1 MVESPEVMPIQHPLI
16 FVWPEALVFWT
27 VLFWVYLMEG
37 RQIQRRR
44 AVSGGYE
51 GSDKYSGLFI
61 SIGSSLLQLGAV
73 ALAYYQPASMGEENL
88 RTVFYVGIV
97 ITLSGTFLRMHCWKM
112 LGEFFTH
119 TVTIASN
126 HQVINIGAY
135 RFLRHPAYLG
145 GWLNLIGLGL
155 IMGNFASLALIS
167 IGGFFLFH
175 YRITVE
181 EQALQSAL
189 GEQYT
194 RFMQTRKR
202 LIPFVY

>member
-1 MVESPEVMPIQHPLI
+1 MPLNHPLI
-16 FVWPEALVFWT
+16 FVWPEALIFWT
-27 VLFWVYLMEG
+27 VLAWIYLMEG
-37 RQIQRRR
+37 RQLQRRR

-51 GSDKYSGLFI
+51 GSDRYSGLFI
-61 SIGSSLLQLGAV
+61 SVGSTLLQLGAV
-73 ALAYYQPASMGEENL
+73 ALAYYQPASMGEENQHP
-88 RTVFYVGIV
+88 VFYAGLAITVVG
-97 ITLSGTFLRMHCWKM
+97 TLLRMHCWKM

-126 HQVINIGAY
+126 HQVVNIGAY

-167 IGGFFLFH
+167 IGGFVLFH

-189 GEQYT
+189 GEQYK

>member
-1 MVESPEVMPIQHPLI
+1 MPLHHPLI
-16 FVWPEALVFWT
+16 FVWPEAL
-27 VLFWVYLMEG
+27 LFWVALAWIYLMEG
-37 RQIQRRR
+37 RQLQRRR

-61 SIGSSLLQLGAV
+61 SIGSTLLQLGAV
-73 ALAYYQPASMGEENL
+73 ALAYYEPASVGEENKHAF
-88 RTVFYVGIV
+88 FYTGLVV
-97 ITLSGTFLRMHCWKM
+97 LVSGTLLRMHCWKM

-155 IMGNFASLALIS
+155 IMGNFASLALIT
-167 IGGFFLFH
+167 IGGFAIFH

-181 EQALQSAL
+181 EQALESAL
-189 GEQYT
+189 GEQY
-194 RFMQTRKR
+194 RQFMQSRKR

>member
-1 MVESPEVMPIQHPLI
+1 MPTNHPLI
-16 FVWPEALVFWT
+16 FVWPEALLFWT
-27 VLFWVYLMEG
+27 TLAWVYLMEG
-37 RQIQRRR
+37 RQLQRRR

-51 GSDKYSGLFI
+51 GSDRYSGLFI
-61 SIGSSLLQLGAV
+61 SVGSTMLQLGAV
-73 ALAYYQPASMGEENL
+73 ALAYFEPASMGED
-88 RTVFYVGIV
+88 RVHTAFYVGLVVTI
-97 ITLSGTFLRMHCWKM
+97 SGTLLRMHCWKM

-167 IGGFFLFH
+167 IGGFAIFH

-181 EQALQSAL
+181 EQALQTAL

-194 RFMQTRKR
+194 RFMQSRKR

>member
-1 MVESPEVMPIQHPLI
+1 MPVHHPLI
-16 FVWPEALVFWT
+16 FVWPEALLFWT
-27 VLFWVYLMEG
+27 TLAWIYTMEW
-37 RQIQRRR
+37 RQLQRRR

-51 GSDKYSGLFI
+51 GSDRYSGLFL
-61 SIGSSLLQLGAV
+61 SVGSTALQLGAV
-73 ALAYYQPASMGEENL
+73 ALAYYTPASMGDDKQHL
-88 RTVFYVGIV
+88 AYFIGLAVTV
-97 ITLSGTFLRMHCWKM
+97 SGTLLRMHCWKM

-119 TVTIASN
+119 TVTIAAN

-155 IMGNFASLALIS
+155 IMGNYASLAVIT
-167 IGGFFLFH
+167 IGGFVIFH

-181 EQALQSAL
+181 EQALEGAL
-189 GEQYT
+189 GEQY
-194 RFMQTRKR
+194 RSFMQSRKR